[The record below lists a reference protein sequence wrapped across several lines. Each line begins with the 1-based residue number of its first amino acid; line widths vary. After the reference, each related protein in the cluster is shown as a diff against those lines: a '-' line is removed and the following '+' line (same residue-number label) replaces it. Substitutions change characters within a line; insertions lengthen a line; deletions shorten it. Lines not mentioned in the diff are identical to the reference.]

1 MSINS
6 LPKFVA
12 RRNVIRRKD
21 GKVFAYIGGAIPE
34 DILQRTKVVRVYL
47 LVGSEKIYA
56 GDHKVNKYRKNVFVF
71 LNADVIEVFSKDS
84 PEVTLLL
91 EPLIQ

>member
-1 MSINS
+1 M
-6 LPKFVA
+6 
-12 RRNVIRRKD
+12 KD
-21 GKVFAYIGGAIPE
+21 GKVFAYIGGTIPE

-56 GDHKVNKYRKNVFVF
+56 GDHKVNKYPKNVFVS

-84 PEVTLLL
+84 PEVTAFRTSNPVKLGQ
-91 EPLIQ
+91 PHRIAFIGPRS